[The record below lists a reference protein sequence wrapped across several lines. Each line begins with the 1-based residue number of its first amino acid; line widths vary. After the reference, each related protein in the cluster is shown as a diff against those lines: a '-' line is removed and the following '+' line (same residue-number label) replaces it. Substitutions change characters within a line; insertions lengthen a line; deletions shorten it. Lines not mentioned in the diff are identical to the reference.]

1 MFYHQNN
8 QIENLGYQ
16 TLSPILNQSQINQI
30 LKYFKTKK
38 CYPLHNNVDA
48 KKNKLSLMPIHQVKE
63 LSNYGSY
70 DDEDIKNCPFLNEL
84 SHNEKIISIVEAYL
98 GHKPTIQS
106 SQVFWNFG
114 KQTLSKLTQIWHRDP
129 SETKVCA
136 LFVYL
141 TDVNNDDDGP
151 HSYISKSHKRNLLL
165 EILKKKFIFKFKAK
179 KYLEHTYIKNG
190 GNPFMRKKE
199 KKFENLIK
207 ENIKKFYGPA
217 GTIIITEPFGLHKA
231 LHTDKADRLMF
242 SVRYN

>member
-16 TLSPILNQSQINQI
+16 TLSPILNQTQINQI
-30 LKYFKTKK
+30 LKYFKAKK
-38 CYPLHNNVDA
+38 CYPIHNSVDA
-48 KKNKLSLMPIHQVKE
+48 KKNQISLTSIHQAKE
-63 LSNYGSY
+63 FSNYGSY

-98 GHKPTIQS
+98 GHRPTIQS

-114 KQTLSKLTQIWHRDP
+114 KETLSKLTQRWHRDP
-129 SETKVCA
+129 SEGKVCA
-136 LFVYL
+136 LFIYL
-141 TDVNNDDDGP
+141 TDVNNDNDGP
-151 HSYISKSHKRNLLL
+151 HLYISKSHKENLLS
-165 EILKKKFIFKFKAK
+165 EILKKKFIFKFRAK

-190 GNPFMRKKE
+190 GNSFMQKKQ
-199 KKFENLIK
+199 KKFEELVK
-207 ENIKKFYGPA
+207 EYIKKFYGPA
-217 GTIIITEPFGLHKA
+217 GTIILTEPFGLHKA